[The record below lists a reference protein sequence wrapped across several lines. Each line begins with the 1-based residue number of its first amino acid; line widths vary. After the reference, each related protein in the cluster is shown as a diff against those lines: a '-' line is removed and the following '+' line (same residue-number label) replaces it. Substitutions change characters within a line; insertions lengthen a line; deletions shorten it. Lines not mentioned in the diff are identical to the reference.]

1 MNFEKL
7 VNRDVHLTPF
17 ILAHDIPRHAPHPG
31 RFDYVGESP
40 QIANMASDWGTQTKK
55 ITLLANMKETYYN
68 LSSDHNAKPV
78 LQRLDTGCN

>member
-1 MNFEKL
+1 
-7 VNRDVHLTPF
+7 
-17 ILAHDIPRHAPHPG
+17 
-31 RFDYVGESP
+31 
-40 QIANMASDWGTQTKK
+40 MASDWGTQTKK